1 MMKSRVLLFLA
12 AIVLLGTSWMFGQAI
27 SGDLV
32 GTIVDKSGALV
43 PSATVEVVNRATN
56 VTSRTVANGSGEYR
70 FSNLPVGVY
79 DITASAPGFGTR
91 TLKGFTIELNKTVTA
106 RVQLDVGATAT
117 TVEVT
122 DTAPAIDTTT
132 AQVQTT
138 YESRLAQDLP
148 NASLGGSAGGGVL
161 NLSLLQSGVGSSGGL
176 GAGSGPSVGGQRP
189 RNNNFTIE
197 GVDNNNKGIT
207 GPLAYVPNDAVQN
220 FTVLQNQFSPEF
232 GHSTGG
238 QFNTV
243 VQSGTNAFH
252 GRAYEY
258 FQNRNLNAIDEQ
270 LAITQ
275 GLTKN
280 PRYDNNRFG
289 GQIGAPVIK
298 NRLFFFANYE
308 YNPIGQ
314 ASTGG
319 SLIAPTAAGYAT
331 LAATPGLNQSSINGL
346 KQYAVAPAACSAS
359 DISSGNCPKGSVLP
373 LAGGAPVQV
382 GVLPFSAP
390 NFSNF
395 KVLTTSMDWNIS
407 DRDQFRGR
415 YIYNGLGYIDNG
427 ITSGSGVEILPQFFT
442 TVSQPDHL
450 VTLSEYHTFTPMIN
464 NEFRVGYSRFAQTFT
479 VPSLKFSSLDA
490 FPNLTI
496 DDLNGINVGPDPN
509 APQFTIQNMYQL
521 TDNVNW
527 TKGTHTIKFGFEGR
541 KAISP
546 QVFIQRA
553 RGDYEWNSLSDFAHD
568 VTPAFAER
576 SFGSVGYSGDQH
588 ALYGFVNDIWKVRPN
603 VTLNLGLRYEFTST
617 PFGWTQQA
625 LNNFVSVPGLI
636 SFGSPKAP
644 KKDFMPRL
652 GFAWSPGSSATT
664 SIRGGFGIGYDVLYD
679 NIGVLSRPPQI
690 GSTSDCPGGAGCSPN
705 GQFLAKGGI
714 VPSGQ
719 TGITTL
725 TAAQARAA
733 TSALLPVDV
742 KYPYSEQWNLGVQH
756 SFGSNYTAEVR
767 YLGSRGVHL
776 NVQNRINKIATV
788 DSTHFLP
795 TFFSQPS
802 AATIAGLTTT
812 LAQLQAIPNTRA
824 DFLAAGFTNPIVAF
838 EPFGGSTYHSLAT
851 QLNRRFSNGLQ
862 MQAAWTW
869 SHLIDDS
876 TADFF
881 STVLTPRR
889 PQDFQNMHVERGNSA
904 LDRAHRI
911 TLSAVYDAPWL
922 KHSNWFLK
930 NVAGNWEVAPI
941 YTFET
946 GEWADPQSG
955 TDTNL
960 NGDSAGDRV
969 IINAAGDRRKGT
981 DVTALKN
988 ASGATVGY
996 VVNDPTAYFV
1006 RARAGALATS
1016 SRNILQLPPINNWD
1030 INVLKRF
1037 SATERYKFEI
1047 AAQFL
1052 NAFNHPQ
1059 FVAGSLNQIT
1069 SISTTSGTQKNYLI
1083 PGASN
1088 FDIPKVTFSSNPRA
1102 MQLSAKFIF

>member
-1 MMKSRVLLFLA
+1 MKRRVLIFLA
-12 AIVLLGTSWMFGQAI
+12 AMLLGSTWMFGQAI

-32 GTIVDKSGALV
+32 GTVVDKSGALI
-43 PSATVEVVNRATN
+43 PNATVEAINQATN
-56 VTSRTVANGSGEYR
+56 VKSSTVANGSGEYR

-79 DITASAPGFGTR
+79 DITSSAQGFGSQ
-91 TLKGFTIELNKTVTA
+91 TLKGFKIELNKTVTA
-106 RVQLDVGATAT
+106 RITLDVGRTDT

-122 DTAPAIDTTT
+122 ASAPAVDTTT

-138 YESRLAQDLP
+138 YEARAAQDLP
-148 NASLGGSAGGGVL
+148 NANLGGSTGGGVL
-161 NLSLLQSGVGSSGGL
+161 NLSLLNSGVGSSGGL
-176 GAGSGPSVGGQRP
+176 GAGAGPSIGGQRP

-197 GVDNNNKGIT
+197 GVDNNDKTIT
-207 GPLAYVPNDAVQN
+207 GPLAYVPNDAVEN

-243 VQSGTNAFH
+243 VQSGTNSLH

-280 PRYDNNRFG
+280 PRYDNNRYG
-289 GQIGAPVIK
+289 GQVGGPVIK
-298 NRLFFFANYE
+298 NKLFFFTNYE
-308 YNPIGQ
+308 YNTIGQ

-319 SLIAPTAAGYAT
+319 ALIAPTPAGYAT
-331 LAATPGLNQSSINGL
+331 LAATPGLNQASINGL
-346 KQYAVAPAACSAS
+346 KQYAVAPAPRSAG
-359 DISSGNCPKGSVLP
+359 DIKSGTCPTGGVLP

-382 GVLPFSAP
+382 GVLPFEAP

-407 DRDQFRGR
+407 DRDQLRGR
-415 YIYNGLGYIDNG
+415 YLYNTLGYIDNG

-442 TVSQPDHL
+442 TVSQPTHL
-450 VTLSEYHTFTPMIN
+450 VTISEYHTFTPMIN
-464 NEFRVGYSRFAQTFT
+464 NELRLGYSRFAQGFT
-479 VPSLKFSSLDA
+479 VPDFKFSNLDA

-496 DDLNGINVGPDPN
+496 DDLGGLNVGPDPN
-509 APQFTIQNMYQL
+509 SPQSRIQNNYQL

-527 TKGTHTIKFGFEGR
+527 TKGNHTIKFGFEGR
-541 KAISP
+541 KSISP
-546 QVFIQRA
+546 QVFIQRS

-568 VTPAFAER
+568 VLPAFAER
-576 SFGSVGYSGDQH
+576 SFGSVGYSGDQY
-588 ALYGFVNDIWKVRPN
+588 ALYGFVNDVWKVRPN
-603 VTLNLGLRYEFTST
+603 ITLNLGLRYEFTST
-617 PFGWTQQA
+617 PFGWTQQT
-625 LNNFVSVPGLI
+625 LNDFVSVPGLI
-636 SFGSPKAP
+636 SFGAPKAP
-644 KKDFMPRL
+644 KKDFMPRV
-652 GFAWSPGSSATT
+652 GFAWSPGNSATT

-679 NIGVLSRPPQI
+679 NIGTLSRPPQI
-690 GSTSDCPGGAGCSPN
+690 GSTSDCPGGAGCSPS
-705 GQFLAKGGI
+705 GSFLAKGGI

-733 TSALLPVDV
+733 TSTLLPVDV
-742 KYPYSEQWNLGVQH
+742 KYPYSMQWNLGVQH
-756 SFGSNYTAEVR
+756 SFGTNYTAEVR

-776 NVQNRINKIATV
+776 NVQDRINKIATV
-788 DSTHFLP
+788 DATHFLP

-812 LAQLQAIPNTRA
+812 LTQLQAIPNTRA
-824 DFLAAGFTNPIVAF
+824 DYLAAGFTNPIVAF
-838 EPFGGSTYHSLAT
+838 EPFGGSVYHSLAT

-869 SHLIDDS
+869 SHNIDDS

-889 PQDFQNMHVERGNSA
+889 PQDFQNLHPDRSNSA
-904 LDRAHRI
+904 LDRAHRV
-911 TLSAVYDAPWL
+911 TLSAIYDAPWF
-922 KHSNWFLK
+922 KGSNWFLK
-930 NVAGNWEVAPI
+930 NIAGNWEVAPI

-946 GEWADPQSG
+946 GEWADPQSAV
-955 TDTNL
+955 DANL
-960 NGDSAGDRV
+960 NGDNAGDRV
-969 IINAAGDRRKGT
+969 IINPAGDRNRGT
-981 DVTALKN
+981 DVTAITN

-996 VVNDPTAYFV
+996 VAKDPSAYFV
-1006 RARAGALATS
+1006 RARFGALANS
-1016 SRNILQLPPINNWD
+1016 SRNIVQLPPINNWD

-1037 SATERYKFEI
+1037 SVTERYKLEI
-1047 AAQFL
+1047 ASQFL

-1059 FVAGSLNQIT
+1059 FVAGSLNQIN
-1069 SISTTSGTQKNYLI
+1069 SISTTSGTQKNYLV

-1088 FDIPKVTFSSNPRA
+1088 FLNPKITFSSSPRV